1 MSERDQ
7 IGDVDEPEISKE
19 SVVKRVKDWLKRL
32 DALLNQ
38 IKNWASAN
46 GWTVEDGAPV
56 PMREEPM
63 ERFAVPESR
72 QPSLSIRSVQGAEI
86 WIKPKGLWVIGAN
99 GRVDIYIR
107 ARERSL
113 WWMSRMSF
121 RNRVGSFTVSATGRR
136 MGNCSIP
143 NSSRTSSDDATGSSN
158 QSRIRLDDRGLSS
171 GSVRGDGDRQHQCCR
186 PSRRDSRRPGER
198 GVCDVVCSV

>member
-99 GRVDIYIR
+99 GRVDIY
-107 ARERSL
+107 
-113 WWMSRMSF
+113 SRKGAF
-121 RNRVGSFTVSATGRR
+121 TLVDVADVFQKPRWVLHRVGNGKA
-136 MGNCSIP
+136 
-143 NSSRTSSDDATGSSN
+143 
-158 QSRIRLDDRGLSS
+158 
-171 GSVRGDGDRQHQCCR
+171 DGQLFDPKQLA
-186 PSRRDSRRPGER
+186 DL
-198 GVCDVVCSV
+198 V